1 MKRKTSWII
10 AAILVI
16 CLLAF
21 VLVLALAVTGCMAE
35 SIFKPMA
42 EEKNE
47 VTYTDDYGHKH
58 LHFCKELK
66 EVKFLRNRYTVQQVD
81 ATKYVIHNTEEC

>member
-1 MKRKTSWII
+1 MRD
-10 AAILVI
+10 VYHY
-16 CLLAF
+16 
-21 VLVLALAVTGCMAE
+21 
-35 SIFKPMA
+35 
-42 EEKNE
+42 E

-81 ATKYVIHNTEEC
+81 ATKYVIHKTEEC